1 MSKKIYIG
9 QSGLAREVGTLYVGV
24 NGQARKIKKAYIGVG
39 NQAKQFYPEDVTY
52 KWNRYNIKTTYKWN
66 RYNIKVSYVWDQYKA
81 TNTLS
86 YTSTQVDNIRYMGV
100 GDPSGTS
107 YELSMVDG
115 EPKIAVTDVSSSEID
130 LGESRYV
137 NNLGT
142 TLYGYDDPRYPPVW
156 PQIVVYEYH
165 VNEDSPSDYI
175 YKITG
180 VMNGSYSAIDVYK
193 MTATGEIKRG
203 SYIKEV
209 TSSSSSAYPNDGIS
223 GSYWYVYDRE
233 TKSRGSFVS
242 SVSSSSSGAYPS
254 NGISGRYWYVSN
266 GSTQSQGSSNGSV
279 TSSNRNQYP
288 DNGVSGRYWYV
299 YAGTV

>member
-1 MSKKIYIG
+1 MSKNIYIG
-9 QSGLAREVGTLYVGV
+9 QSDLSRRVGV
-24 NGQARKIKKAYIGVG
+24 LYIGVSGQARKIKKAYIGIDG
-39 NQAKQFYPEDVTY
+39 KAKQFYPDDVTY
-52 KWNRYNIKTTYKWN
+52 KWNRYNIKTSYKWN
-66 RYNIKVSYVWDQYKA
+66 RYNIKISYVWDQYNA
-81 TNTLS
+81 TNTLN
-86 YTSTQVDNIRYMGV
+86 YTSEQVDNIRFMGV

-107 YELSMVDG
+107 YKLSMEDG
-115 EPKIAVTDVSSSEID
+115 EPKIAVTDVDSSEIE

-156 PQIVVYEYH
+156 PQIVVYAYD
-165 VNEDSPSDYI
+165 VYEDKPSDYI

-180 VMNGSYSAIDVYK
+180 VMNGPYSAIDVFK

-209 TSSSSSAYPNDGIS
+209 TSSSSSTYPSDGIS

-233 TKSRGSFVS
+233 DKSRGSFVT
-242 SVSSSSSGAYPS
+242 SVSSSSSGSYPS
-254 NGISGRYWYVSN
+254 NGISGNYWYVSN
-266 GSTQSQGSSNGSV
+266 GSTQSRGSSNGSV
-279 TSSNRNQYP
+279 TSTNRNQYP